1 MTGTDV
7 NASVMIPKRL
17 MLRLDKAAAL
27 GSDCNRTAV
36 TMAEELP
43 PRVTP
48 LVT

>member
-1 MTGTDV
+1 MSARV
-7 NASVMIPKRL
+7 IMPNKL

-27 GSDCNRTAV
+27 GSEVNKRAV
-36 TMAEELP
+36 AMAEELA